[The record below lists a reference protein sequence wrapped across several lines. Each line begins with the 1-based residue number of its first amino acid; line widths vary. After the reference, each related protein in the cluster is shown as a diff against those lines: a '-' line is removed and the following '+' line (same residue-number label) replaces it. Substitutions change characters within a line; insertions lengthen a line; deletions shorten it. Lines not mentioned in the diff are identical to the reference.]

1 MNTNIERSNNY
12 KKFFTI
18 GIINL
23 FTFLIVNLIFNIKYE
38 QVDDFIMYSLYSGLD
53 GTYNFHA
60 IYMHPIIC
68 IIIGAFYR
76 LLPMINWHTI
86 FLLSMQFIC
95 FTLIGYTILKKHYT
109 GTSIILYTLFAS
121 IFYTT
126 LLLLIQYTSVA
137 ALLIITAFFLLID
150 ILEAS
155 KEGKNSKLKIYGIFT
170 LFTLGIMTRIQ
181 SLLIVAPF
189 YAIYLLIYLVRYKKK
204 IIDKQKIAKLI
215 KYYLITL
222 LITLIVYISN
232 FFIYNTNPIYK
243 EYNEWNKLRTTIQDI
258 IHIDYEKD
266 KDIYDEVGWTKND
279 VYLFNTFG
287 FGDEN
292 IFSKENLQKI
302 VDTKAEKGNYYSL
315 NTNLF
320 SVLYNIYSML
330 INNCIFIMIIFLVVY
345 ILNLLRRNKMKEN
358 TLIFVTVILINAIF
372 TVLGRNMLRV
382 VIPEY
387 ILGTVLL
394 IYNLNLKKEEKINDG
409 TLNCLI
415 IALII
420 VVTTIIS
427 GQMYGYNYK
436 LENYESYR
444 QIINYTNSNK
454 ENVYLYTIPSL
465 QNRYLSYSAYK
476 MPPKEAFSNLRQI
489 GGWDMFTQNYY
500 DFKERNKLEGNLL
513 DLLKE
518 NVYLI
523 DGEVI
528 WSGVRYNNYKGNIAL
543 AIKEHYNIDVEFE
556 EVESFNNLKI
566 YKVVQVSEQ

>member
-1 MNTNIERSNNY
+1 MNDNLYRKDNS
-12 KKFFTI
+12 KKIFTVL
-18 GIINL
+18 IINI
-23 FTFLIVNLIFNIKYE
+23 FIFIVVNVIFNIKYE

-53 GTYNFHA
+53 GTYNFYSV
-60 IYMHPIIC
+60 YMHPIIG

-109 GTSIILYTLFAS
+109 GTSIILYTLFVS

-137 ALLIITAFFLLID
+137 ALLILTAFFLLID
-150 ILEAS
+150 IFETNQED
-155 KEGKNSKLKIYGIFT
+155 KGNILKSGVIFT
-170 LFTLGIMTRIQ
+170 LFTIGVMTRIQ

-189 YAIYLLIYLVRYKKK
+189 YAIYLLIYLVKYKKK
-204 IIDKQKIAKLI
+204 IIDKQRIIKLI

-222 LITLIVYISN
+222 LIALIVYISN
-232 FFIYNTNPIYK
+232 LFIYNINSTYK
-243 EYNEWNKLRTTIQDI
+243 EYNEWNKFRTTIQDI

-266 KDIYDEVGWTKND
+266 RDIYDQVGWSKND

-292 IFSKENLQKI
+292 IFSKDNLQKI
-302 VDTKAEKGNYYSL
+302 VEEKAKQGNYYSL
-315 NTNLF
+315 NTNPI
-320 SVLYNIYSML
+320 SIICNIYSML
-330 INNCIFIMIIFLVVY
+330 INNCIFILIIFLGVY
-345 ILNLLRRNKMKEN
+345 ILNLLRRNKVKEN
-358 TLIFVTVILINAIF
+358 TIIFLTVILVNAIF
-372 TVLGRNMLRV
+372 TILGRNMQRV

-394 IYNLNLKKEEKINDG
+394 IYNLNLKSEEKINDG
-409 TLNCLI
+409 NLNCLI
-415 IALII
+415 IGFMII
-420 VVTTIIS
+420 ATTTIS

-465 QNRYLSYSAYK
+465 QNRYLSYSAYQ

-500 DFKERNKLEGNLL
+500 DFKERNNLDGDLL

-523 DGEVI
+523 DGDVI
-528 WSGVRYNNYKGNIAL
+528 WSGVRYSNYKGNIAL
-543 AIKEHYNIDVEFE
+543 AIKEHYNIDVEFL
-556 EVESFNNLKI
+556 EVESFNNLQV
-566 YKVVQVSEQ
+566 YKVVQASEQ

>member
-1 MNTNIERSNNY
+1 MNTNIEKSTNY

-23 FTFLIVNLIFNIKYE
+23 FIFLIVNLIFNIKYE

-109 GTSIILYTLFAS
+109 GISIILYTLFAS
-121 IFYTT
+121 VFYTT
-126 LLLLIQYTSVA
+126 LLMLIQYTSVA

-150 ILEAS
+150 ILEKS
-155 KEGKNSKLKIYGIFT
+155 KEGKNSKLKICGIFT

-204 IIDKQKIAKLI
+204 IIDKQKIIKLI

-222 LITLIVYISN
+222 LITLIVYLSN
-232 FFIYNTNPIYK
+232 LFIYNSNPIYK
-243 EYNEWNKLRTTIQDI
+243 EYNEWNNVRTIIQDI

-266 KDIYDEVGWTKND
+266 KDIYDDVGWSKND

-292 IFSKENLQKI
+292 IFSKENLQQVVNMKMS
-302 VDTKAEKGNYYSL
+302 KGDYYSL
-315 NTNLF
+315 NTNLLSIIQNVF
-320 SVLYNIYSML
+320 STL
-330 INNCIFIMIIFLVVY
+330 INNCTFILIIFFGVY
-345 ILNLLRRNKMKEN
+345 IVNLLKRNKVKEN
-358 TLIFVTVILINAIF
+358 TLIFVTVILVNAIF
-372 TVLGRNMLRV
+372 IILGRNMLRV

-387 ILGTVLL
+387 ILGTILF
-394 IYNLNLKKEEKINDG
+394 IYNLNLNKEEKLNDG

-415 IALII
+415 IIFIILI
-420 VVTTIIS
+420 TTTIS
-427 GQMYGYNYK
+427 GQKYDYGYELK
-436 LENYESYR
+436 NYESYR
-444 QIINYTNSNK
+444 QLISYTNSNK
-454 ENVYLYTIPSL
+454 DNVYLYTIPSL
-465 QNRYLSYSAYK
+465 QYRYLSYSVYR
-476 MPPKEAFSNLRQI
+476 MPPNKSFSNLRQI
-489 GGWDMFTQNYY
+489 GRMGYVYTETIMTLK
-500 DFKERNKLEGNLL
+500 KE
-513 DLLKE
+513 
-518 NVYLI
+518 I
-523 DGEVI
+523 T
-528 WSGVRYNNYKGNIAL
+528 
-543 AIKEHYNIDVEFE
+543 
-556 EVESFNNLKI
+556 
-566 YKVVQVSEQ
+566 

>member
-1 MNTNIERSNNY
+1 MNTNIEKSTNY

-23 FTFLIVNLIFNIKYE
+23 FIFLIVNLIFNIKYE
-38 QVDDFIMYSLYSGLD
+38 QVDDFIMYSLYSGVD

-60 IYMHPIIC
+60 IYMHPVIC
-68 IIIGAFYR
+68 IIIGTFYR

-109 GTSIILYTLFAS
+109 GTTIILYTLFAS
-121 IFYTT
+121 VFYTT

-137 ALLIITAFFLLID
+137 ALLIMTAFFLLID
-150 ILEAS
+150 ILETNQES
-155 KEGKNSKLKIYGIFT
+155 KNNKLKTVGIFT
-170 LFTLGIMTRIQ
+170 LFTIGIMTRIQ
-181 SLLIVAPF
+181 SLLIIAPF
-189 YAIYLLIYLVRYKKK
+189 YAVYLLIYLVKYKKK
-204 IIDKQKIAKLI
+204 IIDKPKIIKLI

-232 FFIYNTNPIYK
+232 LFIYNTNPIYK
-243 EYNEWNKLRTTIQDI
+243 RYNEWNNVRTTIQDI
-258 IHIDYEKD
+258 IHIDYGKD
-266 KDIYDEVGWTKND
+266 KDIYDQVGWTKND

-292 IFSKENLQKI
+292 IFSKDNLQKI
-302 VDTKAEKGNYYSL
+302 VDAKAREGNYYSL

-320 SVLYNIYSML
+320 SILYNIYSML
-330 INNCIFIMIIFLVVY
+330 INNCIFILVIFLGVY
-345 ILNLLRRNKMKEN
+345 ILNLLRRNKIKEN
-358 TLIFVTVILINAIF
+358 TLIFLAVILVNAIF
-372 TVLGRNMLRV
+372 TILGRNMLRV

-415 IALII
+415 IGFMII
-420 VVTTIIS
+420 VTTTIS

-436 LENYESYR
+436 LEDYESYR
-444 QIINYTNSNK
+444 KIINYTNSNK

-465 QNRYLSYSAYK
+465 QNRYLSYSVYQ

-500 DFKERNKLEGNLL
+500 DFKEKNNLDGNLL

-523 DGEVI
+523 DGDVI

-543 AIKEHYNIDVEFE
+543 AIKEHYNIEVEFE
-556 EVESFNNLKI
+556 EVQQFDNLKI
-566 YKVVQVSEQ
+566 YKVINMSQ